1 MKLKHNMNLIRMAGK
16 GKLWLLA
23 VAAVLVVAVLFV
35 VNRQP
40 APDEQAQA
48 GGAAEG
54 AEEALRPALTVTV
67 TAPEPRA
74 LDVTLEANG
83 SIAAWQEASVGAE
96 LSGLRLQA
104 VNVNVGDAVR
114 KGQVLA
120 LLAGETTQ
128 AESLQA
134 RAALAQ
140 AEASMENAKADADR
154 ARAIQDSGALS
165 QSQIAQYMTQ
175 EKVAQAQWEAAKAAY
190 AATQVRLASTEVKSP
205 DDGIISA
212 RPATVGA
219 VVGAGQELFRLV
231 RQGRLEWRAEVTAS
245 EVDSIEVGEKARL
258 TSASGQQ
265 VDGTVR
271 AIAPTADP
279 LTRNV
284 LVYVDLPRGTSLK
297 AGTYARGVFSQGQTS
312 ALTVPAQSVVV
323 RDGHSYVFVIGSDDK
338 AEARR
343 ITTGRRVDDRVEAVQ
358 GLEPGDR
365 VAVQGAG
372 FLNEGDLVKVVQ

>member
-1 MKLKHNMNLIRMAGK
+1 MKHDKNLTHLAGK

-23 VAAVLVVAVLFV
+23 VAAILALAVLFV
-35 VNRQP
+35 ANRQP
-40 APDEQAQA
+40 PSDGQAQS
-48 GGAAEG
+48 GGLG
-54 AEEALRPALTVTV
+54 AETEAALRPALTVTV

-96 LSGLRLQA
+96 LSGVRLQA
-104 VNVNVGDAVR
+104 VNVNVGDTVR

-120 LLAGETTQ
+120 VLAGETTQ

-140 AEASMENAKADADR
+140 AEAALENARADADR
-154 ARAIQDSGALS
+154 ARAIEDSGALS

-175 EKVAQAQWEAAKAAY
+175 EKVAQAQWEAGRAAY
-190 AATQVRLASTEVKSP
+190 AATQVRLANTEVKSP

-231 RQGRLEWRAEVTAS
+231 RQGRLEWRAEVTAA
-245 EVDSIEVGEKARL
+245 EVDRIETGAKARI
-258 TSASGQQ
+258 TSAGGMQ

-279 LTRNV
+279 QTRNV
-284 LVYVDLPRGTSLK
+284 LVYVDLPRGTGLK
-297 AGTYARGVFSQGQTS
+297 AGTYARGSFSQGQIT

-323 RDGHSYVFVIGSDDK
+323 RDGHSYVFVVGPDNK

-343 ITTGRRVDDRVEAVQ
+343 IRAGRRVDDRVEAVE
-358 GLEPGDR
+358 GLAAGDR

-372 FLNEGDLVKVVQ
+372 FLNDGDLVKVVQ